1 MQIQSS
7 SAAQSGSF
15 LDCPGVPE
23 RKTWTVTCT
32 WHYHQLQQTW
42 PVWNLYQVLLCS
54 AGGSAQMSSLE
65 LSRVWSQHHWEG
77 FSWAGRARKAPRST
91 KICSDL
97 SSAWTWTA
105 QQWPGAASSVQ
116 SWAEELFAYQR
127 KKSGIKK
134 CYLLRE
140 RTACWGCAVATKCPT
155 VLVWGCLPLQ
165 AVSSRM
171 LANISCLTNYWGV
184 EWLN

>member
-65 LSRVWSQHHWEG
+65 LSLVWSQHHREG

-105 QQWPGAASSVQ
+105 QQWSWSSILSSELGRGAVCLS
-116 SWAEELFAYQR
+116 
-127 KKSGIKK
+127 KKEKWDKK
-134 CYLLRE
+134 VLPPEREDSLLGLCCSHQVPHSAGLGMLALTGSQFLYAGKYLL
-140 RTACWGCAVATKCPT
+140 PD
-155 VLVWGCLPLQ
+155 
-165 AVSSRM
+165 
-171 LANISCLTNYWGV
+171 
-184 EWLN
+184 